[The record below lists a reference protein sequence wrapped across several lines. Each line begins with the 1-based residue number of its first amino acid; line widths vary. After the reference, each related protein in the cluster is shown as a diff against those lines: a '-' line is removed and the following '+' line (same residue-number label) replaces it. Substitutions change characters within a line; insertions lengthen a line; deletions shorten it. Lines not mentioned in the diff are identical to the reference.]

1 MDFQTDFRTIK
12 NWFFENY
19 MILNSEK
26 CHYMCIKKTVQ
37 MIHFYTMAKFKN
49 SREDTMLGVIIDNN

>member
-19 MILNSEK
+19 MILNSEN
-26 CHYMCIKKTVQ
+26 CLYMFIKKTVQ
-37 MIHFYTMAKFKN
+37 MIHFYTMEKSLKTAEK
-49 SREDTMLGVIIDNN
+49 IQC